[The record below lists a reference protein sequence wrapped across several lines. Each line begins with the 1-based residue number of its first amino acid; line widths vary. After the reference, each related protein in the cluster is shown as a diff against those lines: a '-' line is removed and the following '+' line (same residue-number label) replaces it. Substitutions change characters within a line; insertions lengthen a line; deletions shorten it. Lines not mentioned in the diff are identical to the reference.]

1 MPKIVVPK
9 VRVELTRG
17 CPHRF
22 LSLMPRVSI
31 GFSGAAVFQIR
42 DYNTPMRSSGH
53 GQLSEVRAH
62 LVHNLGR
69 GRQQY
74 CLSREHALA
83 LSASAFACWPK
94 CPRIV
99 HELFLKAYFCAPNY
113 AHIR

>member
-1 MPKIVVPK
+1 MPKIVVPE

-31 GFSGAAVFQIR
+31 GFSGAVVFQIR
-42 DYNTPMRSSGH
+42 AYDSFMRPSSL

-69 GRQQY
+69 IRQQY
-74 CLSREHALA
+74 LVFRIQAWNLS
-83 LSASAFACWPK
+83 SSAFASWPSL
-94 CPRIV
+94 R
-99 HELFLKAYFCAPNY
+99 
-113 AHIR
+113 